1 MPDQV
6 LYAAGLDIG
15 LTEKFTI
22 AFDVLGRYVLDSP
35 RLNSTTF
42 RTIDVG
48 STFPNIHFDTGSFS
62 VVDGAVGLKINLG
75 GKLLA
80 DFNALFKLNEAGLRD
95 TFTPLVGIEY
105 SF

>member
-1 MPDQV
+1 MP
-6 LYAAGLDIG
+6 
-15 LTEKFTI
+15 LTGSVTRKRVPRCSRALTSIRPSCASTI
-22 AFDVLGRYVLDSP
+22 
-35 RLNSTTF
+35 F

-48 STFPNIHFDTGSFS
+48 STFPNIHFETGSFS
-62 VVDGAVGLKINLG
+62 VVDGAVGIKINLG

-80 DFNALFKLNEAGLRD
+80 DFNALFKLNDAGLRD

>member
-1 MPDQV
+1 
-6 LYAAGLDIG
+6 
-15 LTEKFTI
+15 
-22 AFDVLGRYVLDSP
+22 
-35 RLNSTTF
+35 
-42 RTIDVG
+42 VG